1 MPERIM
7 FQCLRNARL
16 SGHEHKYDGVC
27 CAQFGLWR
35 GARRAHPPAAA
46 TDENEA
52 TGQIRRNP
60 KGGRSFWRRL
70 RCSLLTD
77 RWRVCS
83 SLTPRLRQKSL
94 SANVIVFMF
103 MTTKGRF
110 KKGARTPRQ
119 TPRTRAPSAV
129 FKKTRGRGVRAPALL
144 NRPPAR
150 LAYLRIFLTIA
161 SGNPILLRNE
171 AVDFRLRSGAKGGAR
186 FDPGRGGGKADW
198 GLENCAWGRA
208 PGVRF
213 WQRRERGECFSF
225 CDG

>member
-94 SANVIVFMF
+94 SANAIVFMF
-103 MTTKGRF
+103 MTTKATSLRITANENQDDESKRSDATHKGRF
-110 KKGARTPRQ
+110 KK
-119 TPRTRAPSAV
+119 
-129 FKKTRGRGVRAPALL
+129 
-144 NRPPAR
+144 
-150 LAYLRIFLTIA
+150 
-161 SGNPILLRNE
+161 
-171 AVDFRLRSGAKGGAR
+171 D
-186 FDPGRGGGKADW
+186 
-198 GLENCAWGRA
+198 
-208 PGVRF
+208 
-213 WQRRERGECFSF
+213 
-225 CDG
+225 